1 MGVAGREGWDR
12 LSTSPPL
19 PIAFLSRPRT
29 SPGQGRQGEKEN
41 VVSRVCVCV
50 GGGGGGWR
58 LGKSEE
64 GAAGAARTGR
74 VLTAGPARWGSEDCE
89 SGGPSARR
97 CAFPTTS
104 APRGLA
110 GSKLLTNSRWQGS
123 AHPDET
129 AVRRAKSGCSE
140 AGRAPLHLAKLQAP

>member
-19 PIAFLSRPRT
+19 PIALLSRPLT

-41 VVSRVCVCV
+41 VVSRVCVCW
-50 GGGGGGWR
+50 GWRRGWR

-64 GAAGAARTGR
+64 GRSRCREDWPGADCWTCE
-74 VLTAGPARWGSEDCE
+74 VGSEDCE